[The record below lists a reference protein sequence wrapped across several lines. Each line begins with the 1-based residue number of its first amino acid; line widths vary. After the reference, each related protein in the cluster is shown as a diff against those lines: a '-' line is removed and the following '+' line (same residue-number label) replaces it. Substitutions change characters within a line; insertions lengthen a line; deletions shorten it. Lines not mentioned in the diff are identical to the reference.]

1 MKYKLKKTTIYKEDE
16 TLSNEDIERMNKIAQ
31 MYYRMQDSLILKRGA
46 IAENCYRNI
55 KDN

>member
-1 MKYKLKKTTIYKEDE
+1 MQYKLKKTTIYKKDE
-16 TLSNEDIERMNKIAQ
+16 TLSNEDIEQMNRITQ

-55 KDN
+55 KEN